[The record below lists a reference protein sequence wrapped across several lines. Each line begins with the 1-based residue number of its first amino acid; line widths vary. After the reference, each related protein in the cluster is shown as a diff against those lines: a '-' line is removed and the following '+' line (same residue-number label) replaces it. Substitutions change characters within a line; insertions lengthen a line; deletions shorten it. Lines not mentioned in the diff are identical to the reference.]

1 MPHGLF
7 QLVIPAISL
16 GSVSCCDTYTALVDP
31 AAPGVDSSAVEGK
44 TAAVAAAAV
53 TFPNVEVDGSDR
65 VFGRTPAA
73 TVTMTMETK
82 KKHFHFLSAAD
93 PPSFGQDIN
102 NP

>member
-73 TVTMTMETK
+73 TGGVE
-82 KKHFHFLSAAD
+82 SAAD
-93 PPSFGQDIN
+93 AFGSSSLSMYDTSGSRLVT
-102 NP
+102 